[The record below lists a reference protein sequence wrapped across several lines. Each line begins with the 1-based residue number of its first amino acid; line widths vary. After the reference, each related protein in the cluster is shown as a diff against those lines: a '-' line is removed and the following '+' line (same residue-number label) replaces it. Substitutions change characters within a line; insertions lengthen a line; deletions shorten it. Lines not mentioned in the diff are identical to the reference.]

1 MKPVINAFGMI
12 SHWIPD
18 EKETIEKPKEIK
30 KEISKVIKPAR
41 KGVK

>member
-1 MKPVINAFGMI
+1 MKPVLDAFGMI

-18 EKETIEKPKEIK
+18 EPIEITKIEIK
-30 KEISKVIKPAR
+30 DEPKQVVKPARR

>member
-12 SHWIPD
+12 SHWIPN
-18 EKETIEKPKEIK
+18 ESIEIK
-30 KEISKVIKPAR
+30 NNEQKKSSERKPSK